1 MLKHNLRKKPRLYRH
16 SNYPREDTMKLLLQ
30 PIVRF
35 LEAEEGPTAVE
46 YAMLLML
53 IFLVCIS
60 VIVLLG
66 QSTTHSFDH
75 SGQQMESAMHGGN

>member
-1 MLKHNLRKKPRLYRH
+1 MLKHNLRKKPILYWRI
-16 SNYPREDTMKLLLQ
+16 NYPREDTMKLLLQ
-30 PIVRF
+30 PIVHF

-66 QSTTHSFDH
+66 QSTTRSFDH
-75 SGQQMESAMHGGN
+75 SGQQMQSAMHGGS

>member
-1 MLKHNLRKKPRLYRH
+1 
-16 SNYPREDTMKLLLQ
+16 MKSLLQ

-35 LEAEEGPTAVE
+35 LKAEQGPTAVE

-66 QSTTHSFDH
+66 QSTTRSFDH
-75 SGQQMESAMHGGN
+75 SGKQMKSAMGGN